1 MPSTPDALKSL
12 VALLLLAGCQKAPP
26 PPHVATGEEIETV
39 QKDAQREVA
48 DARAEA
54 AKDVKSAA
62 KVSGSDSAVVAEA
75 KVTAKYDV
83 DMAKADGDHKVAT
96 EKCLTL
102 AADAQNACKAQADT
116 DYETA
121 KAAAKAT
128 RLAKRQ

>member
-1 MPSTPDALKSL
+1 MLVTSL
-12 VALLLLAGCQKAPP
+12 AALLLTAGCHQAQA
-26 PPHVATGEEIETV
+26 PHVATTEDIDAAR
-39 QKDAQREVA
+39 QDAQREVA
-48 DARAEA
+48 EARAEA
-54 AKDVKSAA
+54 SKDVKSAA

-102 AADAQNACKAQADT
+102 PADQQNACKDQAEA
-116 DYETA
+116 DYDSA